1 MSGPGRKSGPDRM
14 LGLILRVLTVIFFL
28 RFVIRALAAFMR
40 PARRSTPA
48 RPPAPLS
55 GELVRDR
62 VCNTFVP
69 RDRALRAVVG
79 GAEEHFC
86 SAACRDKALAS

>member
-1 MSGPGRKSGPDRM
+1 M
-14 LGLILRVLTVIFFL
+14 LGLILRFLTVIFFL
-28 RFVIRALAAFMR
+28 RFLIRFLAAFMR
-40 PARRSTPA
+40 PAARRPAAA
-48 RPPAPLS
+48 RPPAAVS